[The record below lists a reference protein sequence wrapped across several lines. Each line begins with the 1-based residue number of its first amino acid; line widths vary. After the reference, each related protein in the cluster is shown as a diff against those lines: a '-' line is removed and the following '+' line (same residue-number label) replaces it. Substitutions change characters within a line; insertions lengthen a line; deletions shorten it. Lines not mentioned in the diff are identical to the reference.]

1 MNIAEY
7 MLYCLAVVVMIATPG
22 PVMLLV
28 ASAGLKGGFQQAI
41 RTIFGTNLASL
52 ILIAISVLVLK
63 GVLTVNVQWLALIKL
78 AGCLYIFYLGM
89 QIIREV
95 MQMQSAVPLQPTAES
110 GGFQRGLL
118 VGISNPKDIIFFAAF
133 FPQFVNIT
141 PNLNHS
147 LVILTISWIILDFL
161 TLSLVYCAFRR
172 LAQSAWYG
180 KILLFC
186 GVILIFVAIYGI
198 YTVFS
203 VFID

>member
-28 ASAGLKGGFQQAI
+28 ASAGLKDGFQQAI

-95 MQMQSAVPLQPTAES
+95 MQMQSAIPLQPTAES

-172 LAQSAWYG
+172 LAQSTWYG
-180 KILLFC
+180 KTLLCC
-186 GVILIFVAIYGI
+186 GLILIFVAIYGI